1 MRRKTGKGWIL
12 IFLVVWMVNCASEE
26 LGSGD
31 SAPQINSNKKEKSTD
46 EVDLAPR
53 PTRTKK

>member
-1 MRRKTGKGWIL
+1 VRRKIGKGWIL

-31 SAPQINSNKKEKSTD
+31 KVPQKEKPAD

-53 PTRTKK
+53 PTRSKK